1 MRSPGPANLFASDL
15 IVASSPMGRHPSG
28 KEKPYP
34 DLLLTIQSCSTVMAL
49 HRLQYNKII
58 YIQIIKG
65 SHDEGKMSDE
75 SPRLELVILILHPGK
90 KVPEVY
96 PRASKLENLGKNLG
110 SALH

>member
-49 HRLQYNKII
+49 HRLQYNNII
-58 YIQIIKG
+58 YIKIIKG
-65 SHDEGKMSDE
+65 LLPHMVSREVLRVGEKSRRSEMSDE
-75 SPRLELVILILHPGK
+75 SPRLELVILILYPGK
-90 KVPEVY
+90 
-96 PRASKLENLGKNLG
+96 RSL
-110 SALH
+110 